1 MFFEHLEYFAQLRP
15 WSPWKLFFCKN
26 TQFVDLRTFEFP
38 LIRGLKRLEFGFC
51 INPKFAFLQMRDL
64 EAWYFQVGDASV
76 AVATRYTSAS

>member
-26 TQFVDLRTFEFP
+26 TQFVDLRTFDFP

-51 INPKFAFLQMRDL
+51 TNPKFAFLQMRDL
-64 EAWYFQVGDASV
+64 EAW
-76 AVATRYTSAS
+76 